1 MDFIEVMEKI
11 LGKESEKNLMPIQP
25 GDVVKTW
32 ADTSDLENDT
42 GYRPSTPVET
52 GVKNFVDWYSKFYKL
67 NVGTK

>member
-1 MDFIEVMEKI
+1 
-11 LGKESEKNLMPIQP
+11 MPIQP

-52 GVKNFVDWYSKFYKL
+52 GVKKFVDWYCKYNKL
-67 NVGTK
+67 DTYLK